1 MIYKLVCA
9 GDDHF
14 IDLYKK
20 DNNEVV
26 IAVDGGY
33 KVLNE
38 NNIKIDYFFG
48 DYDSL
53 GTNNIECVKKF
64 EYPVIKDK
72 GDFELAIDYLIDNLK
87 INNTD
92 QVLVYNATG
101 GRLDHYYSILNVLRK
116 FSDYNI
122 FILDKINKI
131 YFKKDIINI
140 KKSKYKY
147 ISFFSFNND
156 TIINI
161 KGCKYNI
168 ENYNLKIDDNLCL
181 SNEIIDECEIQT
193 NNNILIIESN

>member
-9 GDDHF
+9 GDNHF

-20 DNNEVV
+20 DINEII

-33 KVLNE
+33 KVLRD

-53 GTNNIECVKKF
+53 GSNDIECAKKF
-64 EYPVIKDK
+64 EYPVKKDK
-72 GDFELAIDYLIDNLK
+72 GDFELAIDYLINELK
-87 INNTD
+87 INND
-92 QVLVYNATG
+92 DEVLVYNATG

-116 FSDYNI
+116 LNNYNI
-122 FILDKINKI
+122 YLLDKNNKI

-140 KKSKYKY
+140 KKSNYKY
-147 ISFFSFNND
+147 ISFFSFNDD
-156 TIINI
+156 TVITI

-168 ENYNLKIDDNLCL
+168 ENYSLKIDDNLCL
-181 SNEIIDECEIQT
+181 SNEIINNCEVIV
-193 NNNILIIESN
+193 NNYILIIESN